1 VKATRA
7 TAHASITAQAAVV
20 LMAGVCAALHVGK
33 LPPAITALQEALG
46 LTLVQ
51 AGFLLSL
58 VQVAGM
64 VGGMALGTLAD
75 GLGLRLSMSL
85 GLAILAL
92 SSALG
97 AMVDGVPALLAL
109 RAVES
114 VGFLLAV
121 LPGPGLLRRL
131 LPPDRVNAAMGLWGS
146 YMPLGVALALLAG
159 PAWVDAFGWRSWW
172 LLLAA
177 ASGAMAWALWRAVPR
192 QPALPPGASPW
203 RERMRQTIRA
213 GGPWLVACA
222 FAVYS
227 SQWLAVIGF
236 LPAIYEQAGVSKGL
250 TGVLTAVAAGVNM
263 LGNLASGRWLHRGTS
278 AARLVAIGFVVMSLG
293 ATAAFAAPSGS
304 GLAPQWRYGAILLFS
319 AAGGLVPAALFALAG
334 RLAPSE
340 QAISTTVGWV
350 QQWSAF
356 GQFAG
361 PPLVSWIASRSGGWQ
376 WTWAVTGTLSAIGL
390 VLAWRIAVRIAH
402 RGAASA

>member
-1 VKATRA
+1 
-7 TAHASITAQAAVV
+7 
-20 LMAGVCAALHVGK
+20 
-33 LPPAITALQEALG
+33 
-46 LTLVQ
+46 
-51 AGFLLSL
+51 
-58 VQVAGM
+58 
-64 VGGMALGTLAD
+64 
-75 GLGLRLSMSL
+75 
-85 GLAILAL
+85 
-92 SSALG
+92 
-97 AMVDGVPALLAL
+97 
-109 RAVES
+109 
-114 VGFLLAV
+114 
-121 LPGPGLLRRL
+121 
-131 LPPDRVNAAMGLWGS
+131 
-146 YMPLGVALALLAG
+146 
-159 PAWVDAFGWRSWW
+159 
-172 LLLAA
+172 
-177 ASGAMAWALWRAVPR
+177 
-192 QPALPPGASPW
+192 
-203 RERMRQTIRA
+203 
-213 GGPWLVACA
+213 VACA

-278 AARLVAIGFVVMSLG
+278 AARLVAIGFVVMSMG
-293 ATAAFAAPSGS
+293 ATAAFAAPFGS
-304 GLAPQWRYGAILLFS
+304 GLAPHWRYCAILLFS

-376 WTWAVTGTLSAIGL
+376 WTWTVTGTLSAIGL